1 MAHKKAASGGVKQGV
16 QTEGKRYG
24 VKKYGG
30 QKVRNGNIIIR
41 QKGTLYFPG
50 KNASMG
56 RDFTIYARSD
66 GIVYFRNM
74 TGNKQGKKAVDI
86 IKES

>member
-1 MAHKKAASGGVKQGV
+1 MAHKKAASGGVKQGI

-30 QKVRNGNIIIR
+30 ESVKCGNIIIR

-50 KNASMG
+50 RNTSMG

-66 GIVYFRNM
+66 GVVKFRNM
-74 TGNKQGKKAVDI
+74 TGNKRGKKAVDVVSG
-86 IKES
+86 E